1 MLTILLFVAGFLL
14 LMYGANWLVD
24 GASSIAKKYRL
35 SNVVIGMT
43 IVALGTSAPELVVN
57 VVASFKNT
65 ADVAIGNILGSNIS
79 NIFLIF
85 GISAI
90 IIPIKVSDNTYWRE
104 VPFAFLGA
112 LVVGVVAND
121 HLLNGENISMIF
133 RSDGI
138 ILLLFFLIFLIY
150 AFDNSQVSK
159 EEPYLDIST
168 KEYSLWISVIMMV
181 SGIAALILGG
191 HWTVE
196 GAVKIATRLGISEAV
211 ISLTLVA
218 LGTSL
223 PELATCVAAALKK
236 NTGIIIGNVLGS
248 NIFNVFFVL
257 GTSALIK
264 PLPFNTH
271 LNFDV
276 VAGIT
281 AILLLWLI
289 LTVSGKKTFNRN
301 GGIVFLVFYIT
312 YITFL
317 YSSAKY

>member
-1 MLTILLFVAGFLL
+1 
-14 LMYGANWLVD
+14 MYGANWLVD

-79 NIFLIF
+79 NIFLIL

-90 IIPIKVSDNTYWRE
+90 IIPIKVSDNTYWKD

-121 HLLNGENISMIF
+121 YLLDDEKISMIF

-150 AFDNSQVSK
+150 VFGNSNASGKVTKFES
-159 EEPYLDIST
+159 SA
-168 KEYSLWISVIMMV
+168 KEYSLWLSVLITV
-181 SGIAALILGG
+181 SGIIALILGG

-196 GAVKIATRLGISEAV
+196 GAVKIATHLGISEAV

-223 PELATCVAAALKK
+223 PELATCMAAAFKK
-236 NTGIIIGNVLGS
+236 NSDIIIGNVLGS

-257 GTSALIK
+257 GTSAVIK
-264 PLPFNTH
+264 PLPFNTQ
-271 LNFDV
+271 LNFDIIV
-276 VAGIT
+276 GIL
-281 AILLLWLI
+281 AIILLWLI
-289 LTVSGKKTFNRN
+289 LMISGMKTFNRN
-301 GGIVFLVFYIT
+301 AGIAFLIFYFA
-312 YITFL
+312 YIIFL
-317 YSSAKY
+317 FYTG